1 MVLEQS
7 FAAAVGYPVSSI
19 KKCDGRHWFDLIVQV
34 GPFVWDSFEKKI
46 F

>member
-7 FAAAVGYPVSSI
+7 FAAAVGDPVSSI
-19 KKCDGRHWFDLIVQV
+19 KKCDGGHSFDLIGQDS
-34 GPFVWDSFEKKI
+34 PFVWDSFEKKI